1 MGTASLSTP
10 YTIHQLARA
19 GVQPEDVR
27 KALGFSPSFMAR
39 LFKVALAADPALKDC
54 QAKFGKETDLYQFAM
69 SRMVAESVI
78 PRLCQGWVPWAQQQ
92 AAEWEAMP
100 DGEAE
105 AIKEAKEIEQHLAS
119 A

>member
-19 GVQPEDVR
+19 GVKPDDVR
-27 KALGFSPSFMAR
+27 KALGFSPSFMAK
-39 LFKVALAADPALKDC
+39 LFKVALDAEPALKD
-54 QAKFGKETDLYQFAM
+54 QEGEFGTKTPLYHFAM
-69 SRMVAESVI
+69 SRMVAKSVI

-105 AIKEAKEIEQHLAS
+105 AIKEAKQIEQHLAS